1 MVLVKSPSWFDVAT
15 RRQVEPGDLR
25 REQVLGRRI
34 FGAVEQLLAVDDL
47 KHAVGIDAVA
57 EEHAVALRAGRDRAV
72 QRDRHR
78 AARAGLLA
86 DQAEVADED
95 RLGRVAHVP
104 DLVRLVAEGAQ
115 HVELALVGL
124 GQILSVLLKAVQ
136 EKSIGVAFALS
147 KDLPHATPYDDLI
160 ARAGIE
166 VMPGHDRV
174 LTGKEQQALRDML
187 AALDTLAQ
195 AREKPLTFRAVPK
208 PDLRVR
214 PPM

>member
-1 MVLVKSPSWFDVAT
+1 M
-15 RRQVEPGDLR
+15 
-25 REQVLGRRI
+25 
-34 FGAVEQLLAVDDL
+34 
-47 KHAVGIDAVA
+47 
-57 EEHAVALRAGRDRAV
+57 
-72 QRDRHR
+72 
-78 AARAGLLA
+78 
-86 DQAEVADED
+86 
-95 RLGRVAHVP
+95 
-104 DLVRLVAEGAQ
+104 
-115 HVELALVGL
+115 
-124 GQILSVLLKAVQ
+124 LLKAVQ